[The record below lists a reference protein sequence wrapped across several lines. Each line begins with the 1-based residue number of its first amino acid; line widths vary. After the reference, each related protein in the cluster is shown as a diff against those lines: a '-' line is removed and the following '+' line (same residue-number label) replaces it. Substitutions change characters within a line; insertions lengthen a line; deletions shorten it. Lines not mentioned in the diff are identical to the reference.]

1 MATEKSETVLH
12 VEDLQTYYGKIHALK
27 GISLTV
33 QKGQIVTLLGANGA
47 GKSTTLKTISGLTRA
62 AAGRITFLGRDITA
76 APPHAIVRMGLI
88 HAPEGRRIFKG
99 MTVQENLDLGGFS
112 DHADKVAQEKRGQYV
127 FELFPILFER
137 RTQDAGLLS
146 GGEQQMLAIG
156 RALMTDPKLML
167 LDEPSMGLAPFLVQA
182 IMKIIRRLNEQGTTI
197 LLVEQNAKV
206 ALKLADYGYV
216 LETGKIVI
224 KGDGAALRQDE
235 SIVKAYLGGG
245 H

>member
-1 MATEKSETVLH
+1 MATETGSPVLH
-12 VEDLQTYYGKIHALK
+12 VEGLQTYYGKIHALK
-27 GISLTV
+27 GISLSV
-33 QKGQIVTLLGANGA
+33 PKGRIVTLLGANGA
-47 GKSTTLKTISGLTRA
+47 GKSTTLKSISGLTRA

-76 APPHAIVRMGLI
+76 ASPHAIVRMGLI

-112 DHADKVAQEKRGQYV
+112 DHGNKIEQERRRQYV
-127 FELFPILFER
+127 FELFPILFNR
-137 RTQDAGLLS
+137 RAQDSGLLS

-216 LETGKIVI
+216 LETGRIVI
-224 KGDGAALRQDE
+224 EGDGAALRQDE

>member
-1 MATEKSETVLH
+1 MATEAGAAVLE
-12 VEDLQTYYGKIHALK
+12 VADLQTYYGKIHALK
-27 GISLTV
+27 GISLRV
-33 QKGQIVTLLGANGA
+33 ECGQIVTLLGANGA

-62 AAGRITFLGRDITA
+62 AAGRISFLGRDITA
-76 APPHAIVRMGLI
+76 APPHDIVRMGLI
-88 HAPEGRRIFKG
+88 HAPEGRRICKG

-112 DHADKVAQEKRGQYV
+112 DHANTVEQEKRRQYV
-127 FELFPILFER
+127 FELFPILFKR
-137 RTQDAGLLS
+137 RTQDSGLLS

-182 IMKIIRRLNEQGTTI
+182 IMKIIRTLNEQGTTI

-216 LETGKIVI
+216 LETGRIVI
-224 KGDGAALRQDE
+224 EGDGATLRQDE

>member
-1 MATEKSETVLH
+1 MSEAVLRID
-12 VEDLQTYYGKIHALK
+12 DLQTYYGKIHALR
-27 GISLTV
+27 GISLSV

-47 GKSTTLKTISGLTRA
+47 GKSTTLKTISGLVRS
-62 AAGRITFLGRDITA
+62 AAGKITFLGKDITTT
-76 APPHAIVRMGLI
+76 PPHDIVRMGLI

-99 MTVQENLDLGGFS
+99 LSVQENLDLGGFTN
-112 DHADKVAQEKRGQYV
+112 AQDKAGKERRLQHI

-137 RTQDAGLLS
+137 RRQDSALLS

-156 RALMTDPKLML
+156 RALMTEPKLML

-182 IMKIIRRLNEQGTTI
+182 IMKIIRKLNEQGTTI

-216 LETGKIVI
+216 LETGQIVI
-224 KGDGAALRQDE
+224 EGDGATLRQDE